1 MAPRLRKATAA
12 DLPRVERLLV
22 EAGLTTAGVAQHISD
37 FLLAEEDGTI
47 VGSASLER
55 YGAYAL
61 LRSVA
66 VISEHR
72 SRGLARELV
81 SRILGDAAKA
91 EVRDVYLFTNTAAGY
106 FRRFGFAAVGGGDV
120 ALSIRVSEEYRECC
134 SDAQAMMLRLA
145 GQQGHA

>member
-1 MAPRLRKATAA
+1 MAPRLRQATAA

-47 VGSASLER
+47 VGSAALER
-55 YGAYAL
+55 YGSEGL

-66 VISEHR
+66 VIPEHR

-81 SRILGDAAKA
+81 SRILGDAAQT
-91 EVRDVYLFTNTAAGY
+91 EVRDIYLYTNTAAEY
-106 FRRFGFAAVGGGDV
+106 FRRFGFVAIEGGDV
-120 ALSIRVSEEYRECC
+120 APSVRASEEYGACC
-134 SDAQAMMLRLA
+134 SDAQAMMLHLA
-145 GQQGHA
+145 E